1 MKKTKYTKELLIPI
15 VKESN
20 SYADV
25 CRKLSIA
32 PNTGAQTY
40 ITKKIKEY
48 HIDTSH
54 FTGRGWL
61 KGKKITTNPGKTLD
75 EICVVNST
83 YKSSSLLKKLVK
95 EGKKKYQCEICN
107 LTIWRENPISL
118 ELHHINGCHTDNRL
132 ENLQILCPNCHSQVH
147 NSYKGMSAQKETSDV
162 EVG

>member
-25 CRKLSIA
+25 CRKLNIT

-40 ITKKIKEY
+40 VTKKIKEY
-48 HIDTSH
+48 HIDTAH

-75 EICVVNST
+75 EICVENST
-83 YKSSSLLKKLVK
+83 YSSSKLLKKLVK

-107 LTIWRENPISL
+107 LTVWRENPISL
-118 ELHHINGCHTDNRL
+118 ELHHINGCYIDNRL
-132 ENLQILCPNCHSQVH
+132 ENLQILCPNCHSQAH
-147 NSYKGMSAQKETSDV
+147 SYCKGLSTQKETSDV
-162 EVG
+162 NVG

>member
-25 CRKLSIA
+25 CRKLNIT

-40 ITKKIKEY
+40 VTKKIKEY
-48 HIDTSH
+48 HIDTAH

-75 EICVVNST
+75 EICVENST
-83 YKSSSLLKKLVK
+83 YSSSKLLKKLVK

-107 LTIWRENPISL
+107 LTVWRENLISL
-118 ELHHINGCHTDNRL
+118 ELHHINGCHIDNRL
-132 ENLQILCPNCHSQVH
+132 ENLQILCPNCHSQAH
-147 NSYKGMSAQKETSDV
+147 SYCKGLSTQKETSDV
-162 EVG
+162 NVG

>member
-25 CRKLSIA
+25 CRKLNIT

-40 ITKKIKEY
+40 VTKKIKEY
-48 HIDTSH
+48 HIDTAH

-75 EICVVNST
+75 EICVENST
-83 YKSSSLLKKLVK
+83 YSSSKLLKKLVK

-107 LTIWRENPISL
+107 LTVWRENPISL
-118 ELHHINGCHTDNRL
+118 ELHHINGCHIDNRL
-132 ENLQILCPNCHSQVH
+132 ENLQSLCPNCHIH
-147 NSYKGMSAQKETSDV
+147 AHSYCKGLRTQKETSDV
-162 EVG
+162 NVG

>member
-25 CRKLSIA
+25 CRKLNIT

-40 ITKKIKEY
+40 VTKKIKEY
-48 HIDTSH
+48 HIDTAH

-75 EICVVNST
+75 EICVENST
-83 YKSSSLLKKLVK
+83 YSSSKLLKKLVK

-107 LTIWRENPISL
+107 LTVWRENPISL
-118 ELHHINGCHTDNRL
+118 ELHHINGKESTL
-132 ENLQILCPNCHSQVH
+132 ENLQTLCFDCHRGLH
-147 NSYKGMSAQKETSDV
+147 YIKKDN
-162 EVG
+162 